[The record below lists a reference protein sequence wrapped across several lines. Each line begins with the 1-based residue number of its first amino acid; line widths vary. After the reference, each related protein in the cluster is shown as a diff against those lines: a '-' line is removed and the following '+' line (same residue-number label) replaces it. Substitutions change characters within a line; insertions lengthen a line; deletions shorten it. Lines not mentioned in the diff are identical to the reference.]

1 MADVLQ
7 LGMNG
12 AQVVSNVNN
21 NATDTWNEL
30 ESLNSELTI
39 HKTNTSIHPE
49 LNDNKTTSANTW
61 TASKI
66 STQLAGKANT
76 AHIHTVSD
84 VSNISN
90 TFAPIEHTHS
100 WEDITDMSDL
110 LVDVSEE
117 TFGISITGH
126 TDIAPHI
133 YATVEL
139 PEGLHFL
146 FSIEWEAS
154 FGNSSQQSFGMMGT
168 SQALTFLINKPE
180 DEWTGWVDG
189 KCSVK
194 ISITIRNV
202 LNNTSLFKEKDFS
215 DISKYTTHKITIED
229 LVVELKKNPDDPGS
243 FINILKT
250 RIADDVLDRLDK

>member
-12 AQVVSNVNN
+12 AQVVQKVNS
-21 NATDTWNEL
+21 NATDTWAE
-30 ESLNSELTI
+30 LNSLSDALTT
-39 HKTNTSIHPE
+39 HTTNTSIHPE
-49 LNDNKTTSANTW
+49 LNDNKTTAANTW
-61 TASKI
+61 TANKI
-66 STQLAGKANT
+66 STQLAGKADT
-76 AHIHTVSD
+76 SHIHTISD
-84 VSNISN
+84 VSGISN

-100 WEDITDMSDL
+100 WEDIINMQDL
-110 LVDVSEE
+110 LVDVSLE
-117 TFGISITGH
+117 TFDISITGH

-154 FGNSSQQSFGMMGT
+154 FGNSSQQSFGMSGT
-168 SQALTFLINKPE
+168 SQALTFLINKPS
-180 DEWTGWVDG
+180 DEWDGWVDG

-194 ISITIRNV
+194 ISFTIKNV
-202 LNNTSLFKEKDFS
+202 LNNTSLFKEKEFL
-215 DISKYTTHKITIED
+215 DISKYTTHKITIGD
-229 LVVELKKNPDDPGS
+229 LVVELKKDPDDPGS

-250 RIADDVLDRLDK
+250 RIADDVLDRLEK